1 MEENS
6 KTATKEE
13 KPVVKRPFR
22 LIRIIINLILLLTT
36 VIVIIQNAHSIK
48 IDFLWLQLDI
58 SLALLIFI
66 TGSIGS
72 VITLFILLFKK

>member
-1 MEENS
+1 MADNS
-6 KTATKEE
+6 TTKAEE
-13 KPVVKRPFR
+13 KKVAKRPFR
-22 LIRIIINLILLLTT
+22 LLRIFINIILLLTT

-48 IDFLWLQLDI
+48 IDFLWMQIDI

-72 VITLFILLFKK
+72 VITLFVLLLKK

>member
-6 KTATKEE
+6 KTETKEE